1 LHAEVQRLPDKYR
14 IPIVL
19 CYLEGKT
26 NEEAAR
32 QLQWPVGTVKIR
44 LGRARE
50 LLRSRLSR
58 RGVALSV
65 GLLAANTLTVQAP
78 AALVQETFQAAL
90 AFAAGGA
97 AVGGAASVQAFAL
110 TKGVLKTMFLSKLK
124 FVAAAVLSVAVVA
137 GAGGLA
143 YHGLAIGSPA
153 KEDKKTDKPTDDKKT
168 ILGTWK
174 AVAQEQHGQSKED
187 QEDLRLMFSADEF
200 AIKKG
205 EQVVFKGKFE
215 IDSSKKPKAIDMTIT
230 EAAKQGHIDKTGLGI
245 YALDGDTLKWCVNEP
260 GETERPKEF
269 SAASGTKL
277 TLVTFKR
284 EKP

>member
-1 LHAEVQRLPDKYR
+1 
-14 IPIVL
+14 
-19 CYLEGKT
+19 
-26 NEEAAR
+26 
-32 QLQWPVGTVKIR
+32 
-44 LGRARE
+44 
-50 LLRSRLSR
+50 
-58 RGVALSV
+58 
-65 GLLAANTLTVQAP
+65 
-78 AALVQETFQAAL
+78 
-90 AFAAGGA
+90 
-97 AVGGAASVQAFAL
+97 
-110 TKGVLKTMFLSKLK
+110 
-124 FVAAAVLSVAVVA
+124 
-137 GAGGLA
+137 
-143 YHGLAIGSPA
+143 
-153 KEDKKTDKPTDDKKT
+153 
-168 ILGTWK
+168 
-174 AVAQEQHGQSKED
+174 
-187 QEDLRLMFSADEF
+187 MFSADEF